1 MVCIISLDKFIG
13 SDGQPRL
20 LPNRLLFCI
29 NELETYSAPC
39 ITIALSLALLL
50 MPFPNHLIG
59 SDFPCFPL
67 YISPVA

>member
-39 ITIALSLALLL
+39 ITIALSL
-50 MPFPNHLIG
+50 
-59 SDFPCFPL
+59 
-67 YISPVA
+67 VAINAFSKPSNRVIFRVFRCIFRL

>member
-39 ITIALSLALLL
+39 ITIALSLALILTFSKPSNRVIFRVFRCIFRL
-50 MPFPNHLIG
+50 
-59 SDFPCFPL
+59 
-67 YISPVA
+67 

>member
-20 LPNRLLFCI
+20 LPNRLLFI

-39 ITIALSLALLL
+39 ITIALSR
-50 MPFPNHLIG
+50 
-59 SDFPCFPL
+59 C
-67 YISPVA
+67 Y

>member
-50 MPFPNHLIG
+50 MPFPSNR